1 MFLDLLFVIILVLAI
16 VKGYQRGLIVGI
28 FSFIAV
34 IIGLAAAIKLSAVVA
49 GYIGDTIKVSKEWLP
64 VISFAVVFILV
75 VLLIR
80 LGANMIQK
88 TVEIS
93 MLGWVNRL
101 GGILLYIAIYGMVYS
116 VVLFYA
122 EQLKLLQPDTIEKS
136 VTWSYVQ
143 PWGPKIINGFA
154 SVVPVFKDM
163 FTELQSFFD
172 GVAQKMTKQ
181 GKEFNFLKFG
191 GHRFMCYV
199 C

>member
-1 MFLDLLFVIILVLAI
+1 MFLDLLFVIILALAI
-16 VKGYQRGLIVGI
+16 FKGYQRGLIVGI
-28 FSFIAV
+28 FSFVAV

-49 GYIGDTIKVSKEWLP
+49 GYIGDTIKVSNEWLP

-122 EQLKLLQPDTIEKS
+122 EQLKLLQADTIEKS
-136 VTWSYVQ
+136 ATWSYVQ

-154 SVVPVFKDM
+154 SVVPVFKGM
-163 FTELQSFFD
+163 FTELESFFD
-172 GVAQKMTKQ
+172 GVAQKMAQ
-181 GKEFNFLKFG
+181 
-191 GHRFMCYV
+191 
-199 C
+199 

>member
-1 MFLDLLFVIILVLAI
+1 MFLDLLFVIILALAI
-16 VKGYQRGLIVGI
+16 FKGYQRGLIVGI
-28 FSFIAV
+28 FSFVAV
-34 IIGLAAAIKLSAVVA
+34 IIGLVA
-49 GYIGDTIKVSKEWLP
+49 GYIGDTIKVSNEWLP

-75 VLLIR
+75 ALLIR

-122 EQLKLLQPDTIEKS
+122 EQLKLLQADTIEKS
-136 VTWSYVQ
+136 ATWSYVQ

-154 SVVPVFKDM
+154 SVVPVFKGM
-163 FTELQSFFD
+163 FTELESFFD
-172 GVAQKMTKQ
+172 GVAQKMAQ
-181 GKEFNFLKFG
+181 
-191 GHRFMCYV
+191 
-199 C
+199 